1 MVLSRG
7 LVLVL
12 VPFGDL
18 VWVLALSRG
27 LVPPRGMALVLSRG
41 SILVLYRALVLVPS
55 TGLALALVLPMAL
68 LHARLDPCCAKHR
81 APKPGIGVRLSPVTA
96 PSRVREHRAASG
108 CGGKEGSGGLQEEQ
122 GKGEQS
128 RGGVEM
134 GMGCRQ
140 GSPTASE
147 RSDVRIGGK
156 GREKEVGGSI
166 CSQGEAWFSSALTPG
181 PLRGQLVPGRAEP
194 DRDVAWAGRV
204 WARGRTRA
212 ANHPL
217 HKEGNSLLLF
227 HFLFQGSSCRS
238 YSVTRSRCCGPP
250 DVLPT
255 QTTRGTDALWSS
267 KPSAS
272 PR

>member
-41 SILVLYRALVLVPS
+41 LILVLYRALVLVPS
-55 TGLALALVLPMAL
+55 TGLALALPQAL

-156 GREKEVGGSI
+156 GGRREHLQPRGSLVFLCPDSWPAARAAGSRQSRARPRRCVGWEGLGTGQD
-166 CSQGEAWFSSALTPG
+166 QGWKSSPAQ
-181 PLRGQLVPGRAEP
+181 RGQFSPFISFSRQQLSFLQRDAEQ
-194 DRDVAWAGRV
+194 VL
-204 WARGRTRA
+204 RTSRRA
-212 ANHPL
+212 AHPNNP
-217 HKEGNSLLLF
+217 GN
-227 HFLFQGSSCRS
+227 RR
-238 YSVTRSRCCGPP
+238 V
-250 DVLPT
+250 VE
-255 QTTRGTDALWSS
+255 
-267 KPSAS
+267 
-272 PR
+272 